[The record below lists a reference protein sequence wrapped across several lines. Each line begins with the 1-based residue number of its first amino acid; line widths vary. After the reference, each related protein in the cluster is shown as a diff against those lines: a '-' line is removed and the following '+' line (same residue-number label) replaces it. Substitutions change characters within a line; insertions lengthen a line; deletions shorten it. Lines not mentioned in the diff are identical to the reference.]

1 MNILHI
7 NTECGWR
14 GGEVQMTYLMNG
26 LRDRNHENVVSV
38 QPNSVLVRKVINNNF
53 RVCPVVMRGELD
65 FKAIRGICRVI
76 TDERIDIVHA
86 HTSHAHTIGAVAAK
100 IKKIP
105 FVVTRR
111 VDFGVARN
119 VFSNIKYNYL
129 TNKIIAISNAIKNIL
144 INAGVPQDKINV
156 VYSGIDI
163 GKFDSI
169 SDTQY
174 LCEEFSLSEDSPIVG
189 TIAHLTDH
197 KGHKYLLNAVPEVLK
212 IFPNALFLIIGKG
225 ELEEA
230 LKKQVKEL
238 DITENV
244 IFTGFRK
251 DIGELLSIMDLFV
264 LPSHLEGLCTSLMD
278 AMLMK
283 LPAVATTAGG
293 IPEVVVDKE
302 TGVLVPPKNPKA
314 LADAIIQLLS
324 NKEEAKEM
332 GERGLER
339 VKTMFNVS
347 RMVEETE
354 KVYMRLYEHITK

>member
-1 MNILHI
+1 M
-7 NTECGWR
+7 
-14 GGEVQMTYLMNG
+14 MYLMDG
-26 LRDRNHENVVSV
+26 LRIKKHNNIISA
-38 QPNSVLVRKVINNNF
+38 QPNSVLVRRAISNNF
-53 RVCPVVMRGELD
+53 RVCPVKMQGELD
-65 FKAIRGICRVI
+65 FKAVRSICRII

-111 VDFGVARN
+111 VDFKVARN

-144 INAGVPQDKINV
+144 INAGVPQNKIAV

-163 GKFDSI
+163 AKFNNI
-169 SDTQY
+169 SNTQY
-174 LCEEFSLSEDSPIVG
+174 LYKEFNLSKYSPVIG

-197 KGHKYLLNAVPEVLK
+197 KGHKYLFDAVPDVLK
-212 IFPNALFLIIGKG
+212 KFPNTVFLIIGKG
-225 ELEEA
+225 ELEQA

-238 DITENV
+238 DITGNV

-283 LPAVATTAGG
+283 LPVIATTAGG
-293 IPEVVVDKE
+293 IPEVVVHKE
-302 TGVLVPPKNPKA
+302 TGILALPKNPKA
-314 LADAIIQLLS
+314 LAHAIIQLLS
-324 NKEEAKEM
+324 NKEEAKKM
-332 GERGLER
+332 GERGLKQ
-339 VKTMFNVS
+339 VNSMFNVS
-347 RMVEETE
+347 RMVEGTE
-354 KVYMRLYEHITK
+354 KVYMSRAKFVFGRQ

>member
-14 GGEVQMTYLMNG
+14 GGEVQMMCLMDG
-26 LRDRNHENVVSV
+26 LRRKNHNNVVSA
-38 QPNSVLVRKVINNNF
+38 QPNSVLVRKCINNNL

-65 FKAIRGICRVI
+65 LGAIGAICRTI
-76 TDERIDIVHA
+76 TDERIDIIHA
-86 HTSHAHTIGAVAAK
+86 HTSHAHTIGAIAAK

-111 VDFGVARN
+111 VDFKVACN
-119 VFSNIKYNYL
+119 IFSNIKYNYL
-129 TNKIIAISNAIKNIL
+129 TNKIIAISNAIKSIL
-144 INAGVPQDKINV
+144 IEAGVPQDKIDV
-156 VYSGIDI
+156 VYSGIDTE
-163 GKFDSI
+163 KFDSI
-169 SDTQY
+169 SNTQY
-174 LCEEFSLSEDSPIVG
+174 LYEEFNLSKYSPIIG

-212 IFPNALFLIIGKG
+212 IFPNVVFLIIGEG

-238 DITENV
+238 DITKNV

-251 DIGELLSIMDLFV
+251 DIGELLSTMDLFV

-283 LPAVATTAGG
+283 LPIVATTAGG

-302 TGVLVPPKNPKA
+302 TGILVSPKDSKG
-314 LADAIIQLLS
+314 LADSIIQLLS
-324 NKEEAKEM
+324 NKEEAKKM

-339 VKTMFNVS
+339 VKTVFNVF
-347 RMVEETE
+347 RMVEGTE
-354 KVYMRLYEHITK
+354 IVYMSL

>member
-1 MNILHI
+1 M
-7 NTECGWR
+7 
-14 GGEVQMTYLMNG
+14 MYLMDG
-26 LRDRNHENVVSV
+26 LRDRNHDNIVSV

-65 FKAIRGICRVI
+65 FKAIRSICRII

-119 VFSNIKYNYL
+119 IFSNIKYNYL

-144 INAGVPQDKINV
+144 IESSIPKNKIDV
-156 VYSGIDI
+156 IYSGIDTK
-163 GKFDSI
+163 KFDSI
-169 SDTQY
+169 GDTQY
-174 LCEEFSLSEDSPIVG
+174 LYEEFKLSRYTSIIG
-189 TIAHLTDH
+189 TVAHLTDH
-197 KGHKYLLNAVPEVLK
+197 KGHKYLLSAVPEVLK
-212 IFPNALFLIIGKG
+212 IFPNALFLVIGEG
-225 ELEEA
+225 ELEVA
-230 LKKQVKEL
+230 LKKQVKKL
-238 DITENV
+238 DITRHV
-244 IFTGFRK
+244 IFAGFRK

-283 LPAVATTAGG
+283 LPIVATTAGG
-293 IPEVVVDKE
+293 IPEVVADKG
-302 TGVLVPPKNPKA
+302 TGILVPPKTPKA

-324 NKEEAKEM
+324 NKEEAREM
-332 GERGLER
+332 CESGLKR
-339 VKTMFNVS
+339 VKTMFNMS
-347 RMVEETE
+347 RMIRETE
-354 KVYMRLYEHITK
+354 KVYMMI

>member
-1 MNILHI
+1 M
-7 NTECGWR
+7 
-14 GGEVQMTYLMNG
+14 MYLMDG
-26 LRDRNHENVVSV
+26 LRSKNHNNIVSA
-38 QPNSVLVRKVINNNF
+38 QPNSVLIRRAISNNF

-65 FKAIRGICRVI
+65 FKAVRSICRII

-86 HTSHAHTIGAVAAK
+86 HSSHAHTIGAIAAK

-111 VDFGVARN
+111 VDFKVGN
-119 VFSNIKYNYL
+119 NIFSNIKYNYL
-129 TNKIIAISNAIKNIL
+129 ANKIIAISNAIKNIL
-144 INAGVPQDKINV
+144 IEAGVPQKKTSV

-169 SDTQY
+169 SDTRY
-174 LCEEFSLSEDSPIVG
+174 LYEEFNLSKHTPIVG
-189 TIAHLTDH
+189 TVAHLTDH
-197 KGHKYLLNAVPEVLK
+197 KGHKYLFDAVPDVLK
-212 IFPNALFLIIGKG
+212 IFPNALFLIIGEG
-225 ELEEA
+225 ELEAA
-230 LKKQVKEL
+230 LKKQVKKL
-238 DITENV
+238 DITKNV

-283 LPAVATTAGG
+283 LPIVATTAGG
-293 IPEVVVDKE
+293 IQEVVTDKE
-302 TGVLVPPKNPKA
+302 TGILVQPRNSKA

-324 NKEEAKEM
+324 NKENAEEM
-332 GERGLER
+332 GERGLKR

-347 RMVEETE
+347 RMVNGTE
-354 KVYMRLYEHITK
+354 KVYMQI

>member
-1 MNILHI
+1 M
-7 NTECGWR
+7 
-14 GGEVQMTYLMNG
+14 MYLMNG
-26 LRDRNHENVVSV
+26 LRDRNHENIVSV
-38 QPNSVLVRKVINNNF
+38 QPNSVLVRKAINNNF

-86 HTSHAHTIGAVAAK
+86 HTSHAHTIGAIAAK
-100 IKKIP
+100 IKKVP

-129 TNKIIAISNAIKNIL
+129 ANKIIAISNAIKNIL
-144 INAGVPQDKINV
+144 INAGVSQTKINV

-163 GKFDSI
+163 GKFGSI
-169 SDTQY
+169 GNTQY
-174 LCEEFSLSEDSPIVG
+174 LHEEFNLSKYSPIIG

-212 IFPNALFLIIGKG
+212 IFPNAVFLIIGKG

-278 AMLMK
+278 AMLMR
-283 LPAVATTAGG
+283 LPVVATTAGG

-302 TGVLVPPKNPKA
+302 TGILAPPKNPKA

-332 GERGLER
+332 GERGLGR
-339 VKTMFNVS
+339 VKTVFNVS
-347 RMVEETE
+347 RMVKGTE

>member
-7 NTECGWR
+7 NTELGWR
-14 GGEVQMTYLMNG
+14 GGEVQMMYLMNG
-26 LRDRNHENVVSV
+26 LRDRSHENIVSA
-38 QPNSVLVRKVINNNF
+38 QPNSVLVRRAISNNF

-65 FKAIRGICRVI
+65 FKAIGNICRVI

-86 HTSHAHTIGAVAAK
+86 HASHAHTIGAIAAK

-111 VDFGVARN
+111 VDFKVARN

-129 TNKIIAISNAIKNIL
+129 ANKIIAISSAIKNIL
-144 INAGVPQDKINV
+144 IEAGVPQDKTKV
-156 VYSGIDI
+156 VYSGIDTE
-163 GKFDSI
+163 KFDSI

-174 LCEEFSLSEDSPIVG
+174 LYEEFNLSKYSPIIG

-197 KGHKYLLNAVPEVLK
+197 KGHKYLLDAVPDVLK
-212 IFPNALFLIIGKG
+212 IFPNAVFLIIGKG

-238 DITENV
+238 DITGNV
-244 IFTGFRK
+244 IFAGFRK
-251 DIGELLSIMDLFV
+251 DVGELLSMMELFV

-283 LPAVATTAGG
+283 LPVVATTAGG
-293 IPEVVVDKE
+293 IPEVVVDKK
-302 TGVLVPPKNPKA
+302 TGILAPPKSPKA

-324 NKEEAKEM
+324 NKEKAKEM
-332 GERGLER
+332 GESGLKR

-347 RMVEETE
+347 RMVEGTE
-354 KVYMRLYEHITK
+354 KAYIEVI

>member
-1 MNILHI
+1 M
-7 NTECGWR
+7 
-14 GGEVQMTYLMNG
+14 MYLMDG
-26 LRDRNHENVVSV
+26 LRDRNHENIVSV

-65 FKAIRGICRVI
+65 FKAIRSICRII

-119 VFSNIKYNYL
+119 IFSNIKYNYL

-144 INAGVPQDKINV
+144 IESSIPKNKIDV
-156 VYSGIDI
+156 IYSGIDTK
-163 GKFDSI
+163 KFDSI
-169 SDTQY
+169 GDTQY
-174 LCEEFSLSEDSPIVG
+174 LYEEFKLSRYTSIIG
-189 TIAHLTDH
+189 TVAHLTDH
-197 KGHKYLLNAVPEVLK
+197 KGHKYLLSAVPEVLK
-212 IFPNALFLIIGKG
+212 IFPNALFLVIGEG
-225 ELEEA
+225 ELEVA
-230 LKKQVKEL
+230 LKKQVKKL
-238 DITENV
+238 DITRHV
-244 IFTGFRK
+244 IFAGFRK

-283 LPAVATTAGG
+283 LPIVATTAGG
-293 IPEVVVDKE
+293 IPEVVADKG
-302 TGVLVPPKNPKA
+302 TGILVPPKTPKA

-324 NKEEAKEM
+324 NKEEAREM
-332 GERGLER
+332 CESGLKR
-339 VKTMFNVS
+339 VKTMFNMS
-347 RMVEETE
+347 RMIRETE
-354 KVYMRLYEHITK
+354 KVYMMI

>member
-14 GGEVQMTYLMNG
+14 GGEVQMMYLMDG
-26 LRDRNHENVVSV
+26 LRRKNHNNIVSA
-38 QPNSVLVRKVINNNF
+38 QPNSLLVRKVINNNF

-65 FKAIRGICRVI
+65 FNAIRSICRVI

-129 TNKIIAISNAIKNIL
+129 AGKIIAISNAIKNIL
-144 INAGVPQDKINV
+144 MDAGVPKDKIDV
-156 VYSGIDI
+156 IHSGIDTK
-163 GKFDSI
+163 KFGNI

-174 LCEEFSLSEDSPIVG
+174 LYKEFNLSEYSPIIG
-189 TIAHLTDH
+189 TIAHLADH
-197 KGHKYLLNAVPEVLK
+197 KGYKYLLKAVPEVLK
-212 IFPNALFLIIGKG
+212 TFPNAVFLIIGKG
-225 ELEEA
+225 ELEET

-251 DIGELLSIMDLFV
+251 DIGELLSIMELFV

-283 LPAVATTAGG
+283 LPVVATTAGG
-293 IPEVVVDKE
+293 IPEVVVDKK
-302 TGVLVPPKNPKA
+302 TGVLVQPKSSKA

-332 GERGLER
+332 GERGLKR
-339 VKTMFNVS
+339 VKTMFKVS
-347 RMVEETE
+347 RMVEGTE
-354 KVYMRLYEHITK
+354 KVCMRLYEHITK

>member
-14 GGEVQMTYLMNG
+14 GGEVQMMYLMNG
-26 LRDRNHENVVSV
+26 LRDRNYENIVSA
-38 QPNSVLVRKVINNNF
+38 QPNSVLVRRAIDNNF
-53 RVCPVVMRGELD
+53 RVCPVVMWGELD
-65 FKAIRGICRVI
+65 FKAIRSICRVI

-100 IKKIP
+100 IKKVP

-111 VDFGVARN
+111 VDFGVTRN
-119 VFSNIKYNYL
+119 VFSSIKYNYL
-129 TNKIIAISNAIKNIL
+129 ANKIIAISKAIKNIL
-144 INAGVPQDKINV
+144 IEAGVPQEKINV
-156 VYSGIDI
+156 VYSGIDTK
-163 GKFDSI
+163 KFDSMG
-169 SDTQY
+169 DTRY
-174 LCEEFSLSEDSPIVG
+174 LYEEFNLSEYSPIIG

-212 IFPNALFLIIGKG
+212 TFPNAVFLIIGKG

-238 DITENV
+238 DITKNV

-264 LPSHLEGLCTSLMD
+264 LSSHLEGLCTSLMD
-278 AMLMK
+278 AMLMR
-283 LPAVATTAGG
+283 LPVVATTAGG

-302 TGVLVPPKNPKA
+302 TGILAPPKSSKA
-314 LADAIIQLLS
+314 LADVIIQLLS

-332 GERGLER
+332 GERGLKR

-347 RMVEETE
+347 RMVEGTE
-354 KVYMRLYEHITK
+354 KVYTRL

>member
-1 MNILHI
+1 M
-7 NTECGWR
+7 
-14 GGEVQMTYLMNG
+14 MSLMNG
-26 LRDRNHENVVSV
+26 LRRKNHENIVSA

-65 FKAIRGICRVI
+65 FKAIRSICRII

-86 HTSHAHTIGAVAAK
+86 HTSHAHTIGAIAAK

-119 VFSNIKYNYL
+119 IFSNIKYNYL

-144 INAGVPQDKINV
+144 INAGVPQNKIAV
-156 VYSGIDI
+156 VYSGIDTK
-163 GKFDSI
+163 KFNNM

-174 LCEEFSLSEDSPIVG
+174 LHEEFNLSKYSPIIG

-197 KGHKYLLNAVPEVLK
+197 KGHKYLIDAVPDVLK
-212 IFPNALFLIIGKG
+212 KFPNTVFLIIGKG
-225 ELEEA
+225 ELEEV
-230 LKKQVKEL
+230 LRKQVKKL

-244 IFTGFRK
+244 IFAGFRK

-283 LPAVATTAGG
+283 LPVAATTAGG

-302 TGVLVPPKNPKA
+302 TGILAPPKNPKA

-324 NKEEAKEM
+324 NKEEAKKM
-332 GERGLER
+332 GERGLKR
-339 VKTMFNVS
+339 VNSMFNVS
-347 RMVEETE
+347 RMVEGTE
-354 KVYMRLYEHITK
+354 KVYMKITPKFA

>member
-14 GGEVQMTYLMNG
+14 GGEVQMMYLMDG
-26 LRDRNHENVVSV
+26 LRRKNYNNVVSA
-38 QPNSVLVRKVINNNF
+38 QPNSVLVGRAISNNL

-65 FKAIRGICRVI
+65 FRAIGNICRII

-111 VDFGVARN
+111 VDFEVACN

-129 TNKIIAISNAIKNIL
+129 GDKIIAISSAIKNIL
-144 INAGVPQDKINV
+144 IEAGVSQDKIDV
-156 VYSGIDI
+156 VYSGIDTK
-163 GKFDSI
+163 KFDNL

-174 LCEEFSLSEDSPIVG
+174 LYEEFNLSKCTPIIG

-197 KGHKYLLNAVPEVLK
+197 KGHKYLLSAVPDVLK
-212 IFPNALFLIIGKG
+212 TFPNALFLIIGKG
-225 ELEEA
+225 ELEKV
-230 LKKQVKEL
+230 LKKQVNKL
-238 DITENV
+238 DITGNV
-244 IFTGFRK
+244 MFAGFRR

-264 LPSHLEGLCTSLMD
+264 LTSHLEGLCTSLMD

-283 LPAVATTAGG
+283 LPVVATTAGG

-302 TGVLVPPKNPKA
+302 TGILVPPKTPKA

-324 NKEEAKEM
+324 NKEEARKM

-347 RMVEETE
+347 RMVEGTE
-354 KVYMRLYEHITK
+354 IVYTSL